1 MTALLIRMT
10 VMFVCMMYCYR
21 FYSLLV
27 ETVYMLN
34 TFTNHHDSFIDKN
47 DCYVCMYDVLLQ
59 VLQFVSSDCV
69 HVKYLY

>member
-1 MTALLIRMT
+1 M
-10 VMFVCMMYCYR
+10 
-21 FYSLLV
+21 LV
-27 ETVYMLN
+27 GTVYMLN
-34 TFTNHHDSFIDKN
+34 TFTNCDSLIDKN

>member
-27 ETVYMLN
+27 GTVYMLN
-34 TFTNHHDSFIDKN
+34 TFTNCDSLIDKN
-47 DCYVCMYDVLLQ
+47 DYVCMYDVLLQ
-59 VLQFVSSDCV
+59 VLQFVSRDCV

>member
-27 ETVYMLN
+27 GTVYMLN
-34 TFTNHHDSFIDKN
+34 TFVNCDSLIDKN

-59 VLQFVSSDCV
+59 VLQFVSR
-69 HVKYLY
+69 